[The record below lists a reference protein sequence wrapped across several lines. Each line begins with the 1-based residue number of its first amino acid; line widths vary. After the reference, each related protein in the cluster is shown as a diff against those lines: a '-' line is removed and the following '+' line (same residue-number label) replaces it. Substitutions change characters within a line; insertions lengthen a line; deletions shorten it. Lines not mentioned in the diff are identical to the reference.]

1 MRGLG
6 RSHAFATGHN
16 QRKMVKAIISRR
28 SKIKIAK
35 KNAKRKNLK
44 KGLTCAIT
52 LAASGAVAH
61 TVTCN

>member
-1 MRGLG
+1 MRGLA
-6 RSHAFATGHN
+6 RCRAFATGRD
-16 QRKMVKAIISRR
+16 QREKVKAIISRR

-35 KNAKRKNLK
+35 KKAKHRNLK
-44 KGLTCAIT
+44 KGLNCAIT